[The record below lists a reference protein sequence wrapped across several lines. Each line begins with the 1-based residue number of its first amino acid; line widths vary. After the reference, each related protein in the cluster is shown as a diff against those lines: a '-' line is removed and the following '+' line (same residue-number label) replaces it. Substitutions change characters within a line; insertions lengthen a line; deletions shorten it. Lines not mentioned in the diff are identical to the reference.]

1 METLSL
7 HANDIQDASGLS
19 ALTNLKVLNFGDNMI
34 TDFTFAKNMT
44 KLTNGYI
51 RHVEGTEKFPF
62 LESFDY
68 NNGKPV
74 EIGTDGT
81 LVLENPYID
90 INGQTI
96 SFQNAEVSVLNTE
109 ELDKTIM
116 VNENGK
122 TLTLSNVVP
131 GTITLTA
138 TYDFPTLPAYVGE
151 FRGNLES

>member
-1 METLSL
+1 MVYPPCR
-7 HANDIQDASGLS
+7 G
-19 ALTNLKVLNFGDNMI
+19 
-34 TDFTFAKNMT
+34 
-44 KLTNGYI
+44 NG
-51 RHVEGTEKFPF
+51 KFPF

-96 SFQNAEVSVLNTE
+96 SFQNAEVSVVNTE

-138 TYDFPTLPAYVGE
+138 TYDFQHCQHTLAE